1 MSKTVLRLLVGT
13 SVVLLALALEA
24 CAPNGAT
31 TTTGSQPPSAATT
44 SSGATSS
51 PVNTPTST
59 ATTDGTTSSLPGGI
73 PVYPGAKLSSSSA
86 QNGVTTYL
94 YTTSDT
100 LAKVLDF
107 YNQQMPANGWSKQ
120 QANGGVANVLEFTK
134 GQQRAVISA
143 MVPLPT
149 DGADLTTF
157 SIAVSG

>member
-13 SVVLLALALEA
+13 SVLLLALALVA
-24 CAPNGAT
+24 CAPNGAS
-31 TTTGSQPPSAATT
+31 TTTGSQP
-44 SSGATSS
+44 SSTAATSS
-51 PVNTPTST
+51 AVNTPTAT
-59 ATTDGTTSSLPGGI
+59 ATTGGTTSSLPGGI

-100 LAKVLDF
+100 LARVLDF

>member
-1 MSKTVLRLLVGT
+1 MSKTVLRWLVGA
-13 SVVLLALALEA
+13 SVLLLALALAA
-24 CAPNGAT
+24 CAPNGATT

-44 SSGATSS
+44 SSS
-51 PVNTPTST
+51 VNTPTAT
-59 ATTDGTTSSLPGGI
+59 ATTGGTTSSLPGGI

>member
-1 MSKTVLRLLVGT
+1 MNKTVLRLLVGT
-13 SVVLLALALEA
+13 SALLLALALAA
-24 CAPNGAT
+24 CAPNGAS
-31 TTTGSQPPSAATT
+31 TTTGSQTSSTTT
-44 SSGATSS
+44 SNAAATSS
-51 PVNTPTST
+51 PVNTPTATST
-59 ATTDGTTSSLPGGI
+59 TGATSSLPDGI

-86 QNGVTTYL
+86 QNGVNTYL

-120 QANGGVANVLEFTK
+120 QANGGVANELEFTK

-143 MVPLPT
+143 IVPLPT
-149 DGADLTTF
+149 DGSALTTF

>member
-13 SVVLLALALEA
+13 SVLLLALALAA
-24 CAPNGAT
+24 CAPNGGT
-31 TTTGSQPPSAATT
+31 TTTGGQP
-44 SSGATSS
+44 SSTAATSS
-51 PVNTPTST
+51 PVNTPTAT
-59 ATTDGTTSSLPGGI
+59 ATTGGTTSSLPGGI

-134 GQQRAVISA
+134 GQQRAVISVL
-143 MVPLPT
+143 VPLPT

>member
-13 SVVLLALALEA
+13 SVLLLALALAA
-24 CAPNGAT
+24 CAPNGGT
-31 TTTGSQPPSAATT
+31 TTTGGQP
-44 SSGATSS
+44 SSTAATSS
-51 PVNTPTST
+51 PVNTPTAT
-59 ATTDGTTSSLPGGI
+59 ATTGGTTSSLPGGI

-100 LAKVLDF
+100 LARVLDF